1 MLPFQQ
7 RVVDEKRELSEKLDK
22 LMTFIRGP
30 MFANVDPAEQE
41 RLTRQSKLMD
51 EYAGVLAERISE
63 FK

>member
-7 RVVDEKRELSEKLDK
+7 RVVDERNELVDK
-22 LMTFIRGP
+22 LKKLMAFIRGP
-30 MFANVDPAEQE
+30 MFKTVDPAEQE

-51 EYAGVLAERISE
+51 EYSGVLAERISE

>member
-7 RVVDEKRELSEKLDK
+7 RVVDEKRDLDEKFKK
-22 LMTFIRGP
+22 LMVFLRGP

-51 EYAGVLAERISE
+51 EYSGVLAERISE